1 MLPYLALLRMGFTL
15 PLHVAAQGGALLPH
29 PFTLTTS
36 VPGNGRGGLLS
47 VALSRGRPRRMLSGI
62 LALCSPDF
70 PRQDGKAR
78 PPRPSVPLRHRMI
91 HDAAGACSILF
102 QETAG
107 FCSMRGESVWS
118 NGPYLI
124 LAFEMIMVIISFMR
138 RLTAQRQAIL
148 NLINT
153 SNRHW
158 DADEISRALGDRG
171 ESVGIATVY
180 RGLAALEDEGLIVS
194 IQLADKKRYERAD
207 KAHHDHMVCTH
218 CGSIEEF
225 SQGRI
230 ESLQKEAAR
239 EKGFVMTGHQLVIFG
254 CCARCTPEGKKQ

>member
-1 MLPYLALLRMGFTL
+1 
-15 PLHVAAQGGALLPH
+15 
-29 PFTLTTS
+29 
-36 VPGNGRGGLLS
+36 
-47 VALSRGRPRRMLSGI
+47 
-62 LALCSPDF
+62 
-70 PRQDGKAR
+70 
-78 PPRPSVPLRHRMI
+78 
-91 HDAAGACSILF
+91 
-102 QETAG
+102 
-107 FCSMRGESVWS
+107 
-118 NGPYLI
+118 
-124 LAFEMIMVIISFMR
+124 MR

-158 DADEISRALGDRG
+158 DAEEIGRALGDRG

-180 RGLAALEDEGLIVS
+180 RGLAALEDKGLIVS

-239 EKGFVMTGHQLVIFG
+239 KKGFVMTGHQLIIFG
-254 CCARCTPEGKKQ
+254 RCAHCLSAGKEQQ